1 VTIAMKRSHQTLRQI
16 FAAPLVIGILS
27 TVGLL
32 AALIGDNVWDAVSW
46 VGLAIPFLLF
56 VFFIYRRAP
65 N

>member
-1 VTIAMKRSHQTLRQI
+1 VTIAMKRPQQTLRQI

-32 AALIGDNVWDAVSW
+32 AALIGDNIWDAVSW
-46 VGLAIPFLLF
+46 VSLAIPFVLF
-56 VFFIYRRAP
+56 VFFVYRRAP

>member
-1 VTIAMKRSHQTLRQI
+1 
-16 FAAPLVIGILS
+16 LS

-46 VGLAIPFLLF
+46 VSLAIPCVLF
-56 VFFIYRRAP
+56 VFFVYRRAP

>member
-1 VTIAMKRSHQTLRQI
+1 MIPMKRSPQTLRQI

-46 VGLAIPFLLF
+46 VSLAIPCMLF
-56 VFFIYRRAP
+56 VFFVYRRAP
-65 N
+65 K

>member
-1 VTIAMKRSHQTLRQI
+1 
-16 FAAPLVIGILS
+16 LS

-32 AALIGDNVWDAVSW
+32 AALIGDDVWDAISW
-46 VGLAIPFLLF
+46 VSLAIPFVLF

>member
-1 VTIAMKRSHQTLRQI
+1 MIAMKRSPQTLRQI

-46 VGLAIPFLLF
+46 VSLAIPCVLF
-56 VFFIYRRAP
+56 VFFVYRRAP
-65 N
+65 K

>member
-1 VTIAMKRSHQTLRQI
+1 MRRSHQTLRQI

-27 TVGLL
+27 IVGLL
-32 AALIGDNVWDAVSW
+32 AALVGDNVWDAVSW
-46 VGLAIPFLLF
+46 ISLAIPFALF

>member
-1 VTIAMKRSHQTLRQI
+1 MIAMKRSPQTLRQI

-46 VGLAIPFLLF
+46 VSLAIPCMLF
-56 VFFIYRRAP
+56 VFFVYRRAP
-65 N
+65 K

>member
-1 VTIAMKRSHQTLRQI
+1 MRRPHQTLRQI
-16 FAAPLVIGILS
+16 FAAPLAIGILS
-27 TVGLL
+27 VVGLL

-46 VGLAIPFLLF
+46 ISLAIPCVLY